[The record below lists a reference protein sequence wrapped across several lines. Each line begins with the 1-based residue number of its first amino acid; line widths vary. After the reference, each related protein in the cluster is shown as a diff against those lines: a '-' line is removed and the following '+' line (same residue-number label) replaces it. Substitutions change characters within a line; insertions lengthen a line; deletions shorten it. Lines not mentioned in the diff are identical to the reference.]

1 MGKYTDEELILLLDE
16 LRAYPTETQWIEF
29 KSNNKDSER
38 IGKYI
43 SGLSNAA
50 CYCRCEYGYLV
61 WGG

>member
-50 CYCRCEYGYLV
+50 C
-61 WGG
+61 